1 MNPNI
6 DERKE
11 RCKTLNK
18 IGILDFQS
26 THILLQNIRDACIER
41 EIKKIGG
48 LEPTIWMNS
57 MNGRV
62 GNEPMIRLMFIII
75 RDLIS
80 TKSITLAEVL
90 CEDTALFITALKNE
104 NINPYYAIYPPNN
117 Q

>member
-18 IGILDFQS
+18 IGIIDFQS

-41 EIKKIGG
+41 GIKKIGG
-48 LEPTIWMNS
+48 LEPTLWMNT

-62 GNEPMIRLMFIII
+62 GNEPLTRLMFIII

-80 TKSITLAEVL
+80 TKFITLAEVL
-90 CEDTALFITALKNE
+90 CEDTALFIQAMKEE
-104 NINPYYAIYPPNN
+104 NINVYYAKYPPNN